1 MSNTTTFMPA
11 EIDGIIKEISNL
23 DNKMNGVFK
32 NIPSRRLKD
41 VSDICSLISAS
52 VQKKETLL
60 NKDFPNKLKL
70 ADVTP
75 IFKKKGKP
83 L

>member
-11 EIDGIIKEISNL
+11 EIDGIIKKISNL

-52 VQKKETLL
+52 V
-60 NKDFPNKLKL
+60 
-70 ADVTP
+70 
-75 IFKKKGKP
+75 
-83 L
+83 